1 MKNFSFKITDIYA
14 ILNQMNNDKKNID
27 SYLEDKIKQ
36 SLMNSTSEDFSS
48 ELAKRI
54 NLEKEFV
61 KEDIKTFKLAKYISA
76 GFISAMIFISV
87 VLGII
92 ITANQKDNETGL
104 LGSIVDSFSGFIE
117 LISIKFIDMLG
128 LSFSPQTIIIL
139 ILIMIFIFAF
149 SFAEKLISRKTF

>member
-1 MKNFSFKITDIYA
+1 
-14 ILNQMNNDKKNID
+14 MNNDKKNID